1 MYFDYPDIRDKNPDI
16 ILIVKLFQMSIP
28 KPETTSI
35 VLIKALFFH
44 LSLPRQMRTVC
55 SLLPRSPARTTET
68 AKTVLLKQSVF
79 RE

>member
-1 MYFDYPDIRDKNPDI
+1 MQISEKKNPDI

-44 LSLPRQMRTVC
+44 LSRQMRTVC
-55 SLLPRSPARTTET
+55 SLLQRSPAKTTET
-68 AKTVLLKQSVF
+68 AKTLLLKQSVF
-79 RE
+79 GE